1 MSTYDNQPPLLFS
14 HEKHSTSYYATTTT
28 TTTTDNKI
36 YSSSSNIVKPCNI
49 SNKNRLSSNSSSG
62 SDGSTRNKPFHD
74 TVTNS
79 IFYYMDKFVI
89 ITVKASIYMY
99 TYTLQNDIDG
109 DNSNN
114 NSSNSI
120 RRRNSSSSSIYDAT
134 NKILNHDYYCGNY
147 RLLHKWDLSSK
158 THNICA
164 MACLN
169 STLSPYVFCSTT
181 NK

>member
-1 MSTYDNQPPLLFS
+1 VSTYDNQPPLLFS
-14 HEKHSTSYYATTTT
+14 HEKHSTSYYTTT
-28 TTTTDNKI
+28 TTTTDNNNN
-36 YSSSSNIVKPCNI
+36 SSSNNIVKPCTI
-49 SNKNRLSSNSSSG
+49 SNRLSSSSSSRS

-99 TYTLQNDIDG
+99 TYTLQCDIDG

-114 NSSNSI
+114 YSSNSI
-120 RRRNSSSSSIYDAT
+120 RRRNSSSSIYDDA

>member
-1 MSTYDNQPPLLFS
+1 VSTYDNQPPLLFS
-14 HEKHSTSYYATTTT
+14 HEKHSTSYYATTA
-28 TTTTDNKI
+28 TTDNNN

-49 SNKNRLSSNSSSG
+49 SNKNRLSSNSSS

-99 TYTLQNDIDG
+99 TYTLQNNIDG

-120 RRRNSSSSSIYDAT
+120 RRRNSSSSSSSIYDAT
-134 NKILNHDYYCGNY
+134 NKILNHDYYCGDY
-147 RLLHKWDLSSK
+147 RLLNKWDLSSK

>member
-28 TTTTDNKI
+28 TDYNSS
-36 YSSSSNIVKPCNI
+36 YSSSSNIVDSSYI

-62 SDGSTRNKPFHD
+62 DGSTRNKPFHD

-120 RRRNSSSSSIYDAT
+120 RRRNSSSSIYDAT

>member
-28 TTTTDNKI
+28 TDYNSS
-36 YSSSSNIVKPCNI
+36 YSSRSNIVNSSYI
-49 SNKNRLSSNSSSG
+49 SNKNRLSNSSSG
-62 SDGSTRNKPFHD
+62 DGSTRNKPFHD

-114 NSSNSI
+114 NNSNSI
-120 RRRNSSSSSIYDAT
+120 RRRNSSSSIYDAT